1 MLTQLIYTEQMKDY
15 IKKEIIKVLKEIY
28 NLVDAENIVE
38 IQKTSNKHVESDYF
52 TNIAMKLAKT
62 LGEEPNRIAE
72 TIVASIDFDKNCK
85 VWVAKPGYINFTL
98 NQSLKNNIVLE
109 IVKSTN
115 LLTSVETKDVKNI
128 IVEFVSANP
137 TGPLHVG
144 HGRGAIYG
152 NIISKYLEIQGHK
165 VHKEYYVND
174 FGNQINKLV
183 ISVFS
188 RIDKSIAQG
197 CSDLYEGS
205 YINDISDKIQ
215 EFIKNKGW
223 SITIKSIL
231 ENNEH
236 SKKLEACR
244 KIIVNSI
251 LENIR
256 DSLGKLGIVFDD
268 WFSESKLFE
277 RNLVDKTIA
286 RLKETGKTIK
296 KDGALMFNDD
306 EPRVLI
312 KSNGEYTYFA
322 SDLAYHDKKMR
333 EFDRV
338 INIWGADH
346 HGYVNRVCKGLE
358 SLGHDI
364 DKLDIHLIQ
373 FANLYRGKEKV
384 SMSTRKGE
392 FVELDTLLQ
401 EIGIDAINYFYLMR
415 SKDQHLDFDLEVA
428 VSSNKN
434 NPVYYIQYAHARIE
448 KILSQV
454 SNYREFEFDHKNLT
468 NKHEGDLVDQLA
480 NFSDICKKSII
491 NLKPQIMTNYLY
503 DLSQLFHGY
512 YASERIIKDKINYS
526 QVYLLAAIQKVVKCG
541 LETINIQA
549 PKEM

>member
-1 MLTQLIYTEQMKDY
+1 MKDY
-15 IKKEIIKVLKEIY
+15 IKEEVIRVLKETY
-28 NLVDAENIVE
+28 NLSELEEIVE

-52 TNIAMKLAKT
+52 SNIAMKLAKT
-62 LGEEPNRIAE
+62 LGENPLQIAE
-72 TIVASIDFDKNCK
+72 RITSTINSDGNYK

-98 NQSLKNNIVLE
+98 DQSQKGNVVLKILDSNDLLSE
-109 IVKSTN
+109 IKTENVK
-115 LLTSVETKDVKNI
+115 KI

-174 FGNQINKLV
+174 FGNQINKLM

-188 RIDKSIAQG
+188 KIDKSIAVG
-197 CSDLYEGS
+197 KSDLYEGD
-205 YINDISDKIQ
+205 YINDVSREVE
-215 EFIKNKGW
+215 EFMKNEEWCEEIKD
-223 SITIKSIL
+223 IL

-244 KIIVNSI
+244 KVIINAI
-251 LENIR
+251 LTNIK
-256 DSLGKLGIVFDD
+256 DSLSNLGIVFNN
-268 WFSESKLFE
+268 WFSESILFE
-277 RNLVDKTIA
+277 KNLVDKTIA
-286 RLKETGKTIK
+286 KLRENGKTIK
-296 KDGALMFNDD
+296 KEGALMFKDD
-306 EPRVLI
+306 DPRVLI

-333 EFDRV
+333 EFDKV

-346 HGYVNRVCKGLE
+346 HGYVNRVYKGLE
-358 SLGHDI
+358 SLGHDV

-392 FVELDTLLQ
+392 FVELDTLLK

-415 SKDQHLDFDLEVA
+415 SKDQHLDFDLDVA

-448 KILSQV
+448 KILSQA
-454 SNYREFEFDHKNLT
+454 SNYREFEFNYETLGSKQ
-468 NKHEGDLVDQLA
+468 EGDLVNKLS
-480 NFSDICKKSII
+480 NFSDACKKSII

-503 DLSQLFHGY
+503 DLAKLFHGY
-512 YASERIIKDKINYS
+512 YASEKIIKDEINYS
-526 QVYLLAAIQKVVKCG
+526 QIYLLAAIQRVIKCG
-541 LETINIQA
+541 LETINIDA
-549 PKEM
+549 PREM

>member
-1 MLTQLIYTEQMKDY
+1 MKDY
-15 IKKEIIKVLKEIY
+15 IKKEIIRVLKENY
-28 NLVDAENIVE
+28 QLAEAEDIVE
-38 IQKTSNKHVESDYF
+38 IQKTSNKHVASDYF
-52 TNIAMKLAKT
+52 SNIAMKLAKI
-62 LGEEPNRIAE
+62 LKEKPLQIAKKIMSAINSDGSFE
-72 TIVASIDFDKNCK
+72 
-85 VWVAKPGYINFTL
+85 VWVAESGYINFTL
-98 NQSLKNNIVLE
+98 NQSQKVNI
-109 IVKSTN
+109 IKKIINSDN
-115 LLTSVETKDVKNI
+115 LLAGVKTKDAKKI

-152 NIISKYLEIQGHK
+152 NIISKFLEIQGHR

-188 RIDKSIAQG
+188 RIDESIG
-197 CSDLYEGS
+197 LEYTDLYEGD
-205 YINDISDKIQ
+205 YINDISEEIRDFMK
-215 EFIKNKGW
+215 EEGW
-223 SITIKSIL
+223 NIEIRNML
-231 ENNEH
+231 ENNEY

-251 LENIR
+251 LKNIR
-256 DSLGKLGIVFDD
+256 DSLSKLGIVFNN
-268 WFSESKLFE
+268 WFSESMLFE
-277 RNLVDKTIA
+277 GNLVDKTIA

-322 SDLAYHDKKMR
+322 SDLAYHDKKMK
-333 EFDRV
+333 EYDRV

-358 SLGHDI
+358 SLGHDV

-392 FVELDTLLQ
+392 FVELDTLLK

-415 SKDQHLDFDLEVA
+415 SKNQHLDFDLEVA

-454 SNYREFEFDHKNLT
+454 PNYREFEFNHKNLI
-468 NKHEGDLVDQLA
+468 NKQEGDLVDQLA

-491 NLKPQIMTNYLY
+491 NLKPQILTNYLY

-512 YASERIIKDKINYS
+512 YASERIIKDEINYS

>member
-28 NLVDAENIVE
+28 NLVDVENIVE

-109 IVKSTN
+109 ILESTN

-205 YINDISDKIQ
+205 YINDIYYWQRGKHRTMLSF
-215 EFIKNKGW
+215 EFCCKVPVRSGRIDG
-223 SITIKSIL
+223 SGQ
-231 ENNEH
+231 H
-236 SKKLEACR
+236 
-244 KIIVNSI
+244 
-251 LENIR
+251 
-256 DSLGKLGIVFDD
+256 
-268 WFSESKLFE
+268 
-277 RNLVDKTIA
+277 A
-286 RLKETGKTIK
+286 RLAQTDPQASGQGTSRGRGPLSTALPHVRAYEMRACASQTGEKE
-296 KDGALMFNDD
+296 
-306 EPRVLI
+306 
-312 KSNGEYTYFA
+312 FA
-322 SDLAYHDKKMR
+322 
-333 EFDRV
+333 
-338 INIWGADH
+338 
-346 HGYVNRVCKGLE
+346 
-358 SLGHDI
+358 
-364 DKLDIHLIQ
+364 
-373 FANLYRGKEKV
+373 
-384 SMSTRKGE
+384 
-392 FVELDTLLQ
+392 
-401 EIGIDAINYFYLMR
+401 
-415 SKDQHLDFDLEVA
+415 
-428 VSSNKN
+428 
-434 NPVYYIQYAHARIE
+434 
-448 KILSQV
+448 
-454 SNYREFEFDHKNLT
+454 
-468 NKHEGDLVDQLA
+468 
-480 NFSDICKKSII
+480 
-491 NLKPQIMTNYLY
+491 PQ
-503 DLSQLFHGY
+503 
-512 YASERIIKDKINYS
+512 
-526 QVYLLAAIQKVVKCG
+526 
-541 LETINIQA
+541 
-549 PKEM
+549 

>member
-1 MLTQLIYTEQMKDY
+1 MLTQLIYTKKMRDY
-15 IKKEIIKVLKEIY
+15 IKREIIRVLIEVY
-28 NLVDAENIVE
+28 DLSEAEDIVE
-38 IQKTSNKHVESDYF
+38 IQKTSSKHVTSDYY

-62 LGEEPNRIAE
+62 LGEKPLLIAE
-72 TIVASIDFDKNCK
+72 KIVSSIITDTNYK

-98 NQSLKNNIVLE
+98 HQSQKNNVVLE
-109 IVKSTN
+109 IIKSEDLLAGVK
-115 LLTSVETKDVKNI
+115 TSEARNI

-188 RIDKSIAQG
+188 RIDGTIAHG
-197 CSDLYEGS
+197 SSDLYEGD
-205 YINDISDKIQ
+205 YINDISKKIQ
-215 EFIKNKGW
+215 QFIKNEGW
-223 SITIKSIL
+223 DISIKKIL

-236 SKKLEACR
+236 SKKLEAC
-244 KIIVNSI
+244 KKVIVSSI

-256 DSLGKLGIVFDD
+256 DSLSKLGIIFDN
-268 WFSESKLFE
+268 WFSESMLFE
-277 RNLVDKTIA
+277 NNLVDNIIA
-286 RLKETGKTIK
+286 RLRETGKTIK

-312 KSNGEYTYFA
+312 KSNGEFTYFA
-322 SDLAYHDKKMR
+322 SDLAYHDRKMKK
-333 EFDRV
+333 FDKV

-346 HGYVNRVCKGLE
+346 HGYVKRIYKGLE
-358 SLGHDI
+358 SLGHDVG
-364 DKLDIHLIQ
+364 KLDIHLIQ
-373 FANLYRGKEKV
+373 FANLYRGKKKV

-454 SNYREFEFDHKNLT
+454 PEYNKYEFDYDNLT
-468 NKHEGDLVDQLA
+468 KKQEEDLVDKLI
-480 NFSDICKKSII
+480 NFSDTCKKSII

-512 YASERIIKDKINYS
+512 YANERIIKDDMNYS
-526 QVYLLAAIQKVVKCG
+526 QVYLLVAIQKVIKCG
-541 LETINIQA
+541 LETINIEA
-549 PKEM
+549 PRKM

>member
-1 MLTQLIYTEQMKDY
+1 MKNR
-15 IKKEIIKVLKEIY
+15 IKTEIIRVLKEIY
-28 NLVDAENIVE
+28 DLSELEEIIE
-38 IQKTSNKHVESDYF
+38 IQKTSNKHVASDYF
-52 TNIAMKLAKT
+52 SNIAMKLAKT
-62 LGEEPNRIAE
+62 LGENPLQIAE
-72 TIVASIDFDKNCK
+72 KIMSTINSEQNYQ

-98 NQSLKNNIVLE
+98 NQSQKNNVILE
-109 IVKSTN
+109 ILDSEN
-115 LLTSVETKDVKNI
+115 LLLEVKTENAKRI

-152 NIISKYLEIQGHK
+152 NIISKYLEIQGHE

-188 RIDKSIAQG
+188 KIDKSIATENN
-197 CSDLYEGS
+197 DLYEGD
-205 YINDISDKIQ
+205 YITDISKKVEELMKNEEWNIG
-215 EFIKNKGW
+215 IK
-223 SITIKSIL
+223 TIL

-236 SKKLEACR
+236 SRKLEACR
-244 KIIVNSI
+244 KLIVNSI
-251 LENIR
+251 LKSIK
-256 DSLGKLGIVFDD
+256 DSLSNLGIVFNN
-268 WFSESKLFE
+268 WFSESTLFE
-277 RNLVDKTIA
+277 DNIVDNTIA
-286 RLKETGKTIK
+286 KLKENGKTIK
-296 KDGALMFNDD
+296 KEGALMFNDD
-306 EPRVLI
+306 DPRVLI

-333 EFDRV
+333 EFDKV
-338 INIWGADH
+338 INVWGADH
-346 HGYVNRVCKGLE
+346 HGYVHRIYKGLE
-358 SLGHDI
+358 ALGHDI

-392 FVELDTLLQ
+392 FVELDTLLK

-454 SNYREFEFDHKNLT
+454 PNYEEFEFNYKNLST
-468 NKHEGDLVDQLA
+468 KQEGDLVNKLS
-480 NFSDICKKSII
+480 NFSDACKKSII

-503 DLSQLFHGY
+503 DLSQIFHGY
-512 YASERIIKDKINYS
+512 YASEKIIKDEINYS
-526 QVYLLAAIQKVVKCG
+526 QIYLLAAIQRVIRCG
-541 LETINIQA
+541 LGTMNIEA

>member
-1 MLTQLIYTEQMKDY
+1 MKDY
-15 IKKEIIKVLKEIY
+15 IKKEIIRVLKENY
-28 NLVDAENIVE
+28 QLAEAEDIVE
-38 IQKTSNKHVESDYF
+38 IQKTSNKHVASDYF
-52 TNIAMKLAKT
+52 SNIAMKLAKI
-62 LGEEPNRIAE
+62 LKEKPLQIAE
-72 TIVASIDFDKNCK
+72 KIMSAINSDGSFE
-85 VWVAKPGYINFTL
+85 VWVAESGYINFTL
-98 NQSLKNNIVLE
+98 NQSQKVNI
-109 IVKSTN
+109 IKKIINSDN
-115 LLTSVETKDVKNI
+115 LLAGVKTKDAKKI

-152 NIISKYLEIQGHK
+152 NIISKFLEIQGHK

-183 ISVFS
+183 ISVLS
-188 RIDKSIAQG
+188 RIDESIALEYT
-197 CSDLYEGS
+197 DLYEGD
-205 YINDISDKIQ
+205 YINDISEEIRDFMK
-215 EFIKNKGW
+215 EEGW
-223 SITIKSIL
+223 NIEIRNML
-231 ENNEH
+231 ENNEY

-251 LENIR
+251 LKNIR
-256 DSLGKLGIVFDD
+256 DSLSKLGIVFNN
-268 WFSESKLFE
+268 WFSESMLFE
-277 RNLVDKTIA
+277 GNLVDKTIA

-322 SDLAYHDKKMR
+322 SDLAYHDKKMK

-392 FVELDTLLQ
+392 FVELDTLLK

-415 SKDQHLDFDLEVA
+415 SKNQHLDFDLEVA

-454 SNYREFEFDHKNLT
+454 PNYREFEFNHKNLT
-468 NKHEGDLVDQLA
+468 NKQEGDLVDQLA

-503 DLSQLFHGY
+503 NLSQLFHGY
-512 YASERIIKDKINYS
+512 YASERIIKDEINYS

-541 LETINIQA
+541 LETINIQS

>member
-1 MLTQLIYTEQMKDY
+1 M
-15 IKKEIIKVLKEIY
+15 
-28 NLVDAENIVE
+28 
-38 IQKTSNKHVESDYF
+38 
-52 TNIAMKLAKT
+52 
-62 LGEEPNRIAE
+62 
-72 TIVASIDFDKNCK
+72 
-85 VWVAKPGYINFTL
+85 
-98 NQSLKNNIVLE
+98 
-109 IVKSTN
+109 
-115 LLTSVETKDVKNI
+115 
-128 IVEFVSANP
+128 
-137 TGPLHVG
+137 
-144 HGRGAIYG
+144 
-152 NIISKYLEIQGHK
+152 
-165 VHKEYYVND
+165 
-174 FGNQINKLV
+174 
-183 ISVFS
+183 
-188 RIDKSIAQG
+188 
-197 CSDLYEGS
+197 
-205 YINDISDKIQ
+205 
-215 EFIKNKGW
+215 
-223 SITIKSIL
+223 
-231 ENNEH
+231 
-236 SKKLEACR
+236 
-244 KIIVNSI
+244 
-251 LENIR
+251 
-256 DSLGKLGIVFDD
+256 
-268 WFSESKLFE
+268 LFE
-277 RNLVDKTIA
+277 GNLVDKTIA

-322 SDLAYHDKKMR
+322 SDLAYHDKKMK

-346 HGYVNRVCKGLE
+346 HGYVNRVYKGLE

-392 FVELDTLLQ
+392 FVELDTLLK

-415 SKDQHLDFDLEVA
+415 SKNQHLDFDLEVA

-454 SNYREFEFDHKNLT
+454 PNYREFEFNHKNLT
-468 NKHEGDLVDQLA
+468 NKQEGDLVDQLA

-503 DLSQLFHGY
+503 NLSQLFHGY
-512 YASERIIKDKINYS
+512 YASERIIKDEINYS

-541 LETINIQA
+541 LETINIQS

>member
-1 MLTQLIYTEQMKDY
+1 MLTQLIYTKKMKDY
-15 IKKEIIKVLKEIY
+15 IKKEITRVLKEIY
-28 NLVDAENIVE
+28 DLSETDDILE
-38 IQKTSNKHVESDYF
+38 IQKTSNKHVTSDYF
-52 TNIAMKLAKT
+52 SNIAMKLAKT
-62 LGEEPNRIAE
+62 LEEKPFEIAE
-72 TIVASIDFDKNCK
+72 RIMSAINTDGKFKIWI
-85 VWVAKPGYINFTL
+85 AKPGYINFTL
-98 NQSLKNNIVLE
+98 NQSQKINIIQE
-109 IVKSTN
+109 IIKSEN
-115 LLTSVETKDVKNI
+115 LLTDVKTEDVKKV

-174 FGNQINKLV
+174 YGNQISKLV

-188 RIDKSIAQG
+188 RIDESIAQNYT
-197 CSDLYEGS
+197 DLYEGD
-205 YINDISDKIQ
+205 YINDISEEILELIRK
-215 EFIKNKGW
+215 EGW
-223 SITIKSIL
+223 KITIRDIL

-236 SKKLEACR
+236 SKKLEDCR
-244 KIIVNSI
+244 KVIVNSI
-251 LENIR
+251 LKNIR
-256 DSLGKLGIVFDD
+256 NSLKKLGILFNS
-268 WFSESKLFE
+268 WFSESMLFE
-277 RNLVDKTIA
+277 EDLVDKTITK
-286 RLKETGKTIK
+286 LKENGKTIK
-296 KDGALMFNDD
+296 KEGALMFNDN

-333 EFDRV
+333 EFDKI

-346 HGYVNRVCKGLE
+346 HGYVNRIYKGLK
-358 SLGHDI
+358 SLGHDT

-392 FVELDTLLQ
+392 FVELDTLLK

-415 SKDQHLDFDLEVA
+415 GKDQHLDFDLEVA

-448 KILSQV
+448 KILLQMSDYEQ
-454 SNYREFEFDHKNLT
+454 YEFDYKKLT
-468 NKHEGDLVDQLA
+468 KKHEIDLIDTLS
-480 NFSDICKKSII
+480 NFSDVCKKSII
-491 NLKPQIMTNYLY
+491 NLKPQIMANYLY

-512 YASERIIKDKINYS
+512 YASEKIIKDEINYS
-526 QVYLLAAIQKVVKCG
+526 QVYLLAAIQKVIKCG
-541 LETINIQA
+541 LETMNIKA
-549 PKEM
+549 PSEM

>member
-1 MLTQLIYTEQMKDY
+1 MLTQLIYTKKMRDY
-15 IKKEIIKVLKEIY
+15 IKREIIRVLIEVY
-28 NLVDAENIVE
+28 DLSEAEDIVE
-38 IQKTSNKHVESDYF
+38 IQKTSSKHVTSDYY

-62 LGEEPNRIAE
+62 LGEKPLLIAE
-72 TIVASIDFDKNCK
+72 KIVSSIITDTNYK

-98 NQSLKNNIVLE
+98 HQSQKNNVVLE
-109 IVKSTN
+109 IIKSEDLLAGVK
-115 LLTSVETKDVKNI
+115 TSEARNI

-188 RIDKSIAQG
+188 RIDGTIAHG
-197 CSDLYEGS
+197 SSDLYEGD
-205 YINDISDKIQ
+205 YINDISKKIQ
-215 EFIKNKGW
+215 QFIKNEGW
-223 SITIKSIL
+223 DISIKKIL

-236 SKKLEACR
+236 SKKLEAC
-244 KIIVNSI
+244 KKVIVSSI

-256 DSLGKLGIVFDD
+256 DSLSKLGIIFDN
-268 WFSESKLFE
+268 WFSESMLFE
-277 RNLVDKTIA
+277 NNLVDNIIA
-286 RLKETGKTIK
+286 RLRETGKTIK

-312 KSNGEYTYFA
+312 KSNGEFTYFA
-322 SDLAYHDKKMR
+322 SDLAYHDRKMKK
-333 EFDRV
+333 FDKV

-346 HGYVNRVCKGLE
+346 HGYVKRIYKGLE
-358 SLGHDI
+358 SLGHDVG
-364 DKLDIHLIQ
+364 KLDIHLIQ
-373 FANLYRGKEKV
+373 FANLYRGKKKV

-454 SNYREFEFDHKNLT
+454 PEYNKYEFDYDNLT
-468 NKHEGDLVDQLA
+468 KKQEGDLVDKLI
-480 NFSDICKKSII
+480 NFSDTCKKSII

-512 YASERIIKDKINYS
+512 YANERIIKDDMNYS
-526 QVYLLAAIQKVVKCG
+526 QVYLLVAIQKVIKCG
-541 LETINIQA
+541 LETINIEA
-549 PKEM
+549 PRKM

>member
-1 MLTQLIYTEQMKDY
+1 MKDY
-15 IKKEIIKVLKEIY
+15 IKKEIIRVLQDNYE
-28 NLVDAENIVE
+28 LAEAEDIVE
-38 IQKTSNKHVESDYF
+38 IQKTSNKHVASDYF
-52 TNIAMKLAKT
+52 SNIAMKLAKT
-62 LGEEPNRIAE
+62 LGEKPLQIAE
-72 TIVASIDFDKNCK
+72 KIMSAINSDGNFE
-85 VWVAKPGYINFTL
+85 VWVAESGYINFTL
-98 NQSLKNNIVLE
+98 NQSQKVNI
-109 IVKSTN
+109 IKKIINSDN
-115 LLTSVETKDVKNI
+115 LLAGVKTKDAKKI

-152 NIISKYLEIQGHK
+152 NIISKFLEIQGHK

-188 RIDKSIAQG
+188 RIDESIAPEYT
-197 CSDLYEGS
+197 DLYEGD
-205 YINDISDKIQ
+205 YINDISEEIRDFMKK
-215 EFIKNKGW
+215 EGW
-223 SITIKSIL
+223 NIEIRNML

-244 KIIVNSI
+244 KVIVNSI
-251 LENIR
+251 LEDIR
-256 DSLGKLGIVFDD
+256 DSLSKLGIVFNN
-268 WFSESKLFE
+268 WFSESMLFE
-277 RNLVDKTIA
+277 ENLVDKTISK
-286 RLKETGKTIK
+286 LKESGKTIK
-296 KDGALMFNDD
+296 KEGALMFNDD

-322 SDLAYHDKKMR
+322 SDLAYHDKKMK
-333 EFDRV
+333 EFDKV

-346 HGYVNRVCKGLE
+346 HGYVKRVYKGLE
-358 SLGHDI
+358 SLGHNI

-373 FANLYRGKEKV
+373 FANLFRGKEKV

-392 FVELDTLLQ
+392 FVELDTLLK

-448 KILSQV
+448 KILSQAP
-454 SNYREFEFDHKNLT
+454 NYREHEFNYENLT
-468 NKHEGDLVDQLA
+468 KKHEGNLINKLSS
-480 NFSDICKKSII
+480 FSDVCKRSII

-503 DLSQLFHGY
+503 DLSQLLHGY
-512 YASERIIKDKINYS
+512 YASERIIKDDINYS
-526 QVYLLAAIQKVVKCG
+526 QVYLLAATQKVIKCG
-541 LETINIQA
+541 LKTINIEA
-549 PKEM
+549 PREM

>member
-1 MLTQLIYTEQMKDY
+1 MKDY
-15 IKKEIIKVLKEIY
+15 IKKEIIRVLKENY
-28 NLVDAENIVE
+28 QLAEAEDIVE
-38 IQKTSNKHVESDYF
+38 IQKTSNKHVASDYF
-52 TNIAMKLAKT
+52 SNIAMKLAKI
-62 LGEEPNRIAE
+62 LKEKPLQIAE
-72 TIVASIDFDKNCK
+72 KIMSAINSDGSFE
-85 VWVAKPGYINFTL
+85 VWVAESGYINFTL
-98 NQSLKNNIVLE
+98 NQSQKVNI
-109 IVKSTN
+109 IKKIINSDN
-115 LLTSVETKDVKNI
+115 LLAGVKTKNAKKI

-152 NIISKYLEIQGHK
+152 NIISKFLEIQGHK

-183 ISVFS
+183 ISVLS
-188 RIDKSIAQG
+188 RIDESIALEYT
-197 CSDLYEGS
+197 DLYEGD
-205 YINDISDKIQ
+205 YINDISEEIRDFMK
-215 EFIKNKGW
+215 EEGW
-223 SITIKSIL
+223 NIEIRNML
-231 ENNEH
+231 ENNEY

-251 LENIR
+251 LKNIR
-256 DSLGKLGIVFDD
+256 DSLSKLGIVFNN
-268 WFSESKLFE
+268 WFSESMLFE
-277 RNLVDKTIA
+277 GNLVDKTIA

-392 FVELDTLLQ
+392 FVELDTLLK

-415 SKDQHLDFDLEVA
+415 SKNQHLDFDLEVA

-454 SNYREFEFDHKNLT
+454 PNYREFEFNHKNLT
-468 NKHEGDLVDQLA
+468 NKQEGDLVDQLA

-512 YASERIIKDKINYS
+512 YASERIIKDEINYS

>member
-1 MLTQLIYTEQMKDY
+1 MKDY
-15 IKKEIIKVLKEIY
+15 IKKEIIRVLKENY
-28 NLVDAENIVE
+28 QLAEAEDIVE
-38 IQKTSNKHVESDYF
+38 IQKTSNKHVASDYF
-52 TNIAMKLAKT
+52 SNIAMKLAKI
-62 LGEEPNRIAE
+62 LKEKPLQIAE
-72 TIVASIDFDKNCK
+72 KIMSAINSDGSFE
-85 VWVAKPGYINFTL
+85 VWVAESGYINFTL
-98 NQSLKNNIVLE
+98 NQSQKVNI
-109 IVKSTN
+109 IKKIINSDN
-115 LLTSVETKDVKNI
+115 LLAGVKTKDAKKI

-152 NIISKYLEIQGHK
+152 NIISKFLEIQGHK

-183 ISVFS
+183 ISVLS
-188 RIDKSIAQG
+188 RIDESIALEYT
-197 CSDLYEGS
+197 DLYEGD
-205 YINDISDKIQ
+205 YINDISEEIRDFMK
-215 EFIKNKGW
+215 EEGW
-223 SITIKSIL
+223 NIEIRNML
-231 ENNEH
+231 ENNEY

-251 LENIR
+251 LKNIR
-256 DSLGKLGIVFDD
+256 DSLSKLGIVFNN
-268 WFSESKLFE
+268 WFSESMLFE
-277 RNLVDKTIA
+277 GNLVDKTIA

-392 FVELDTLLQ
+392 FVELDTLLK

-415 SKDQHLDFDLEVA
+415 SKNQHLDFDLEVA

-454 SNYREFEFDHKNLT
+454 PNYREFEFNHKNLT
-468 NKHEGDLVDQLA
+468 NKQEGDLVDQLA

-503 DLSQLFHGY
+503 NLSQLFHGY
-512 YASERIIKDKINYS
+512 YASERIIKDEINYS

-541 LETINIQA
+541 LETINIQS

>member
-1 MLTQLIYTEQMKDY
+1 MKDY
-15 IKKEIIKVLKEIY
+15 IKKEIIRVLKENY
-28 NLVDAENIVE
+28 QLAEAEDIVE
-38 IQKTSNKHVESDYF
+38 IQKTSNKHVASDYF
-52 TNIAMKLAKT
+52 SNIAMKLAKI
-62 LGEEPNRIAE
+62 LKEKPLQIAKKIMSAINSDGSFE
-72 TIVASIDFDKNCK
+72 
-85 VWVAKPGYINFTL
+85 VWVAESGYINFTL
-98 NQSLKNNIVLE
+98 NQSQKVNI
-109 IVKSTN
+109 IKKIINSDN
-115 LLTSVETKDVKNI
+115 LLAGVKTKDAKKI

-152 NIISKYLEIQGHK
+152 NIISKFLEIQGHR

-188 RIDKSIAQG
+188 RIDESIALEYT
-197 CSDLYEGS
+197 DLYEGD
-205 YINDISDKIQ
+205 YINDISEEIRDFMK
-215 EFIKNKGW
+215 EEGW
-223 SITIKSIL
+223 NIEIRNML
-231 ENNEH
+231 ENNEY

-251 LENIR
+251 LKNIR
-256 DSLGKLGIVFDD
+256 DSLSKLGIVFNN
-268 WFSESKLFE
+268 WFSESMLFE
-277 RNLVDKTIA
+277 GNLVDKTIA

-454 SNYREFEFDHKNLT
+454 PNYEEFEFDHKNLK
-468 NKHEGDLVDQLA
+468 NKQEGDLVDQLA

-512 YASERIIKDKINYS
+512 YASERIIKDEINYS

>member
-1 MLTQLIYTEQMKDY
+1 MKDY
-15 IKKEIIKVLKEIY
+15 IKEEVIRVLKETY
-28 NLVDAENIVE
+28 NLSELEEIVE

-52 TNIAMKLAKT
+52 SNIAMKLAKT
-62 LGEEPNRIAE
+62 LGENPLQIAE
-72 TIVASIDFDKNCK
+72 RIISTINSDGNYK

-98 NQSLKNNIVLE
+98 NQSQKGNVVLKILDSNDLLSE
-109 IVKSTN
+109 IKTENVK
-115 LLTSVETKDVKNI
+115 KI

-174 FGNQINKLV
+174 FGNQINKLM

-188 RIDKSIAQG
+188 KIDKSIAVG
-197 CSDLYEGS
+197 KSDLYEGD
-205 YINDISDKIQ
+205 YINDVSREVE
-215 EFIKNKGW
+215 EFMKNEEWCEEIKD
-223 SITIKSIL
+223 IL

-244 KIIVNSI
+244 KVIINAI
-251 LENIR
+251 LTNIK
-256 DSLGKLGIVFDD
+256 DSLSNLGIVFNN
-268 WFSESKLFE
+268 WFSESILFE
-277 RNLVDKTIA
+277 KNLVDKTIA
-286 RLKETGKTIK
+286 KLRENGKTIK
-296 KDGALMFNDD
+296 KEGALMFKDD
-306 EPRVLI
+306 DPRVLI

-333 EFDRV
+333 EFDKV

-346 HGYVNRVCKGLE
+346 HGYVNRVYKGLE
-358 SLGHDI
+358 SLGHDV

-392 FVELDTLLQ
+392 FVELDTLLK

-415 SKDQHLDFDLEVA
+415 SKDQHLDFDLDVA

-448 KILSQV
+448 KILSQA
-454 SNYREFEFDHKNLT
+454 SNYREFEFNYETLGSKQ
-468 NKHEGDLVDQLA
+468 EGDLVNKLS
-480 NFSDICKKSII
+480 NFSDACKKSII

-503 DLSQLFHGY
+503 DLAKLFHGY
-512 YASERIIKDKINYS
+512 YASEKIIKNEINYS
-526 QVYLLAAIQKVVKCG
+526 QIYLLAAIQRVIKCG
-541 LETINIQA
+541 LETINIDA
-549 PKEM
+549 PREM

>member
-1 MLTQLIYTEQMKDY
+1 MKNH
-15 IKKEIIKVLKEIY
+15 IKTEIIRVLKEIY
-28 NLVDAENIVE
+28 DLSEPEEIVE
-38 IQKTSNKHVESDYF
+38 IQKTSNKHVASDYF
-52 TNIAMKLAKT
+52 SNIAMKLAKT
-62 LGEEPNRIAE
+62 LGENPLQIAE
-72 TIVASIDFDKNCK
+72 KIMSTINSEQNYQ

-98 NQSLKNNIVLE
+98 NQSQKNNVILE
-109 IVKSTN
+109 ILDSEN
-115 LLTSVETKDVKNI
+115 LLLEVKTENAKRI

-152 NIISKYLEIQGHK
+152 NIISKYLEIQGHE
-165 VHKEYYVND
+165 VYKEYYVND
-174 FGNQINKLV
+174 FGSQINKLV

-188 RIDKSIAQG
+188 KIDKSVATENN
-197 CSDLYEGS
+197 DLYEGD
-205 YINDISDKIQ
+205 YITDISKEVEEYMKNEEWNIG
-215 EFIKNKGW
+215 IK
-223 SITIKSIL
+223 TIL

-244 KIIVNSI
+244 KVIVNSI
-251 LENIR
+251 LKSIK
-256 DSLGKLGIVFDD
+256 DSLNNLGIVFNN
-268 WFSESKLFE
+268 WFSESTLFE
-277 RNLVDKTIA
+277 ENIVDNTIA
-286 RLKETGKTIK
+286 KLKKNGKTIK
-296 KDGALMFNDD
+296 KEGALMFNDD
-306 EPRVLI
+306 DPRVLI

-333 EFDRV
+333 EFDKV
-338 INIWGADH
+338 VNVWGADH
-346 HGYVNRVCKGLE
+346 HGYVNRIYKGLE
-358 SLGHDI
+358 ALGHDI

-384 SMSTRKGE
+384 SMSTRRGE
-392 FVELDTLLQ
+392 FVELETLLK

-454 SNYREFEFDHKNLT
+454 PNYEEFEFNYKNLSS
-468 NKHEGDLVDQLA
+468 KQEGDIVNKLS
-480 NFSDICKKSII
+480 NFSDACKKSII

-512 YASERIIKDKINYS
+512 YASEKIIKDEINYS
-526 QVYLLAAIQKVVKCG
+526 RIYLLAAIQKVIRCG
-541 LETINIQA
+541 LETINIEA